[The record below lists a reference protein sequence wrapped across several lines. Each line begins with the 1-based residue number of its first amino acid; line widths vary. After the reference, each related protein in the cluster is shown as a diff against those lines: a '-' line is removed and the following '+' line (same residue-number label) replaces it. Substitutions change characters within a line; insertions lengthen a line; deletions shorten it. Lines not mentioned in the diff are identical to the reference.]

1 MKKAPTEAQ
10 PSEAWALALDAF
22 DRDLRRRGA
31 AEKTRSAYG
40 LDLGQF
46 AGWAGGRGLA
56 PEAVGTRELR
66 RYAAGLSQR
75 GGAPSTVARKL
86 ASLRAFYRFLVE
98 HGRIEHNPADLLTA
112 PKRGHRLPRTLKP
125 AEVAD
130 LLDRIPASTP
140 LQLRDRALFE
150 LAYACGLRAEE
161 LVNLDLASLDFDDEQ
176 VRVEGKGGKTRIVPV
191 GERAVTALRRYAERG
206 RPALSRTRV
215 EAAPGRDD
223 EPALFL
229 SKSGRRLSTSDVRRR
244 LRVWTRNAAV
254 QAAASPHWLRHSF
267 ATHLLEG
274 GADLRAI
281 QELLGHASLSTTQV
295 YTQVESRRLRT
306 VYARSHPRA

>member
-1 MKKAPTEAQ
+1 MKKTPTEAQ

-46 AGWAGGRGLA
+46 AGWADGRGLA

-206 RPALSRTRV
+206 RPALSRTRSRQRP
-215 EAAPGRDD
+215 AATT
-223 EPALFL
+223 
-229 SKSGRRLSTSDVRRR
+229 SRRCSCPSRGGGCPPPTCGGGCACGHATRPSRRR
-244 LRVWTRNAAV
+244 
-254 QAAASPHWLRHSF
+254 P
-267 ATHLLEG
+267 
-274 GADLRAI
+274 
-281 QELLGHASLSTTQV
+281 
-295 YTQVESRRLRT
+295 LRT
-306 VYARSHPRA
+306 GCGTPLPRTCLREAPICGRFRSFWDTRPYRQRRFTLK